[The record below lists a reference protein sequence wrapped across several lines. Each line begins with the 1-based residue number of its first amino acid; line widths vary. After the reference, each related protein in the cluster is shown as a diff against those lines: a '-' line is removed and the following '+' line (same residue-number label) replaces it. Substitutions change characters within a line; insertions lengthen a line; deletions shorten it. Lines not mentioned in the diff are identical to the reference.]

1 MKYLRYHYH
10 LYFCILCAGVLSCTS
25 TPTTGSLYFPITVLA
40 GVADLTILTDGKT
53 QTDTNDKTESFAE
66 NARRLSKDWNLDK
79 TEQHTQRES
88 PSEYDYL
95 SKIHLQPRND
105 STETANQQR
114 NDEEIVSPIR
124 LQQGESFSMSIPTH
138 KEVTIVAENKGS
150 NELRFICTGK
160 LFVLQQGEIVIL
172 HFR

>member
-1 MKYLRYHYH
+1 MKHLRYY
-10 LYFCILCAGVLSCTS
+10 LYFCILCISVMSCAS
-25 TPTTGSLYFPITVLA
+25 TPATGALYFPITVLA
-40 GVADLTILTDGKT
+40 GVADLTVSTAGEIQADAS
-53 QTDTNDKTESFAE
+53 DKTEAFAR
-66 NARRLSKDWNLDK
+66 NARMLNKDLTFDE
-79 TEQHTQRES
+79 TEKHTQRES
-88 PSEYDYL
+88 PSEYDHL